1 MKKITTLLLLCTV
14 ASSSALAQ
22 TKPVVNTGA
31 EAYAKAYVVG
41 SYNRGGYLAQSGDNL
56 KHIAH
61 STYTYWFLQKGTA
74 EGSVQ
79 LINVRTGKGISVN
92 AADGS
97 FNLAGT
103 TADLYVLGN
112 NFNNDGLC
120 ISKANPISENS
131 CIDARNDG
139 DGCGVYDPRKND
151 WQGTTWVFNEAPGYF
166 VSVAQG
172 LVPVTTEQYHFDS
185 KLITLPKATNKL
197 RFRVLRTITNN
208 NDGANDPS
216 GSYPFFTM
224 GEFYLYDA
232 EGNKVELTAENFKTN
247 AQETQSSSDK
257 TNTVANLCDGNKAT
271 CFHSSYNTTPN
282 TYHYIEVTLPSAMQ
296 SFKFSFDAR
305 DNKAN
310 VPAIIQVFD
319 DEAIAKADVEDQV
332 LQARPSLQ
340 SLYNSTN
347 YSIGTNYQQYTF
359 NGDESAYASYTS
371 ARTAA
376 NDVLQKYSGAVTLD
390 EVNTAKTNLENA
402 AADKFTINTPADGSY
417 IRIRATSSA
426 HAGMPYLT
434 SDLSDV
440 EGKTARA
447 ALVSGKNSA
456 AESIFYYKDQKLIAY
471 GTGYKATLDDV
482 SLGYKGIVDGTA
494 VTFKA
499 ATEATSEYNVV
510 YNTNKGNRK
519 LYANES
525 GGKYYTDAWSVDGN
539 HNRCR
544 FWLEKVNSLPVSV
557 SAAGYAT
564 LYAPVALTIPENVQ
578 AYTASFADSKVT
590 LTPIEGTIPANTGVV
605 IEAAKGNYNFAI
617 TTTEATATSDLTGN
631 VATANVDAAS
641 AAYILGKTDAEGVG
655 FFKLNSTD
663 RAIKGGRAYYV
674 APNGGAAAYLFNGNV
689 TGLEAI
695 KTALNDANAPI
706 YDLSGR
712 KVAKAVKGG
721 LYIKNGQKFIVK

>member
-22 TKPVVNTGA
+22 TKPVVNTGG

-41 SYNRGGYLAQSGDNL
+41 SYNRGGFLTQKGSSL
-56 KHIAH
+56 KHTSQSA
-61 STYTYWFLQKGTA
+61 YNYWFLQNGTA
-74 EGSVQ
+74 EGSVKF
-79 LINVRTGKGISVN
+79 INVRTGKGIATDFSVGDN
-92 AADGS
+92 A
-97 FNLAGT
+97 
-103 TADLYVLGN
+103 ADLYVLANGV
-112 NFNNDGLC
+112 NDKGLS
-120 ISKANPISENS
+120 ISNASTIKTKS
-131 CIDARNDG
+131 CIDASNQN
-139 DGCGVYDPRKND
+139 DGCGQYAPIEND
-151 WQGTTWVFNEAPGYF
+151 WDGTTWVFNEAPGYF
-166 VSVAQG
+166 VSAAQG

-185 KLITLPKATNKL
+185 KVITLPKATNKL
-197 RFRVLRTITNN
+197 RFRVLSTASPEG
-208 NDGANDPS
+208 DGANDPS
-216 GSYPFFTM
+216 GLYPFFTM

-232 EGNKVELTAENFKTN
+232 DGNQVKLTAENFKTN
-247 AQETQSSSDK
+247 AQETAEGPIS
-257 TNTVANLCDGNKAT
+257 AICDGDKAT
-271 CFHSSYNTTPN
+271 HFHSSYNSTPN
-282 TYHYIEVTLPSAMQ
+282 TYHYIEVTLPTAMQ

-305 DNKAN
+305 KNFRN

-376 NDVLQKYSGAVTLD
+376 NEVLQKYSGALTLS
-390 EVNTAKTNLENA
+390 EVNTAKANLENA

-440 EGKTARA
+440 EGKTVRA
-447 ALVSGKNSA
+447 ALVSGANTA
-456 AESIFYYKDQKLIAY
+456 ANSIFYYKDQKLIAY

-510 YNTNKGNRK
+510 YNAGSKGNRK

-525 GGKYYTDAWSVDGN
+525 GGKYFTDAWSVDGN

-544 FWLEKVNSLPVSV
+544 FWLEKVQSLPVSV

-564 LYAPVALTIPENVQ
+564 LYAPVALTVPENVQ
-578 AYTASFADSKVT
+578 AYTATFADNKVT

-605 IEAAKGNYNFAI
+605 IEAAEGTYNFAI
-617 TTTEATATSDLTGN
+617 TTTEATATSDLRGD

-641 AAYILGKTDAEGVG
+641 AAYILGKTDAQGVG

-663 RAIKGGRAYYV
+663 REIKGGRAYYV
-674 APNGGAAAYLFNGNV
+674 APNGGAAAAYLFNGNV

>member
-1 MKKITTLLLLCTV
+1 MKKTTTLLLLCTV

-22 TKPVVNTGA
+22 TKPVVNTGG

-41 SYNRGGYLAQSGDNL
+41 SYNRGGFLAQSGENL

-61 STYTYWFLQKGTA
+61 STYTYWFLQNGTA

-92 AADGS
+92 AADGT

-112 NFNNDGLC
+112 KFNNYGLC
-120 ISKANPISENS
+120 ISNANPISENS

-139 DGCGVYDPRKND
+139 DGCGKYDPRDND
-151 WQGTTWVFNEAPGYF
+151 WDGTTWVFNEAPGYF

-185 KLITLPKATNKL
+185 KLITLPKATNRL

-232 EGNKVELTAENFKTN
+232 DGNQVKLTADNFKTN

-296 SFKFSFDAR
+296 RFKFSFDAR

-319 DEAIAKADVEDQV
+319 DEAIVKADVEDQV
-332 LQARPSLQ
+332 LQGRPSLQ

-347 YSIGTNYQQYTF
+347 FGFGSGYQKYTYSGEQSEF
-359 NGDESAYASYTS
+359 TS
-371 ARTAA
+371 ARAA
-376 NDVLQKYSGAVTLD
+376 VNNVLQKYSGALTLD
-390 EVNTAKTNLENA
+390 EVNTAKTNLESA
-402 AADKFTINTPADGSY
+402 VAKATINTPADGSY

-426 HAGMPYLT
+426 HAKMPYLT

-440 EGKTARA
+440 ENMTARA
-447 ALVSGKNSA
+447 ALVSGANEA
-456 AESIFYYKDQKLIAY
+456 ANSIFYYKDKKLIAY
-471 GTGYKATLDDV
+471 GTGYKAT
-482 SLGYKGIVDGTA
+482 SNSNFLGYNGIADGTV

-499 ATEATSEYNVV
+499 ATEANGEYNVFF
-510 YNTNKGNRK
+510 NNGGRK
-519 LYANES
+519 LYAQEN
-525 GGKYYTDAWSVDGN
+525 GGKYYTDAYDGN

-544 FWLEKVNSLPVSV
+544 FWLEAVQSLPVSV

-578 AYTASFADSKVT
+578 AYTASFADNKVT

-605 IEAAKGNYNFAI
+605 IEAAEGTYNFAI
-617 TTTEATATSDLTGN
+617 TTTDATATSDLRGD

-641 AAYILGKTDAEGVG
+641 AAYILGKTDAQGVG

-674 APNGGAAAYLFNGNV
+674 APNGGAAAAYLFNGNV

-712 KVAKAVKGG
+712 KVAKALKGG

>member
-22 TKPVVNTGA
+22 TKPVVNTGG
-31 EAYAKAYVVG
+31 EAYADAYVVG
-41 SYNRGGYLAQSGDNL
+41 SYNRGGSLTQSGSSL
-56 KHIAH
+56 KHTSQSA
-61 STYTYWFLQKGTA
+61 YTYWFLQNGSA
-74 EGSVQ
+74 EGSMKF
-79 LINVRTGKGISVN
+79 INVRTGKGIATNFSVGDN
-92 AADGS
+92 A
-97 FNLAGT
+97 
-103 TADLYVLGN
+103 ADLYVLANGV
-112 NFNNDGLC
+112 NDKGLS
-120 ISKANPISENS
+120 ISNASTIKNSS
-131 CIDARNDG
+131 CIDAQG
-139 DGCGVYDPRKND
+139 DNACGQWQPAAND
-151 WQGTTWVFNEAPGYF
+151 WEGTTWVFTKAPGYF
-166 VSVAQG
+166 VSAAQG

-185 KLITLPKATNKL
+185 KVIKLPKATNKL
-197 RFRVLRTITNN
+197 RFRVLGTVSPEG
-208 NDGANDPS
+208 DGANDPS
-216 GSYPFFTM
+216 GLYPFFTM

-232 EGNKVELTAENFKTN
+232 DGNQVTLTADNFTTN
-247 AQETQSSSDK
+247 AQETAEGPIS
-257 TNTVANLCDGNKAT
+257 AICDGDKAT
-271 CFHSSYNTTPN
+271 HFHSSYNSTPN
-282 TYHYIEVTLPSAMQ
+282 TYHYIEVTLPTAMQ

-305 DNKAN
+305 KNFRN
-310 VPAIIQVFD
+310 VPAIIQVLD
-319 DEAIAKADVEDQV
+319 DDAIAVADAEDKV
-332 LQARPSLQ
+332 LQARQSLQ
-340 SLYNSTN
+340 SLYNSTG
-347 YSIGTNYQQYTF
+347 YGIGTGYQQYTY
-359 NGDESAYASYTS
+359 NGDANVYTS

-402 AADKFTINTPADGSY
+402 AVADKFTINTPADGSY
-417 IRIRATSSA
+417 IRIRATNTA
-426 HAGMPYLT
+426 HTGMPYLT

-440 EGKTARA
+440 EKMTAHA
-447 ALVSGKNSA
+447 ALVSGANSA
-456 AESIFYYKDQKLIAY
+456 ANSIFYYKDQKLIAY

-499 ATEATSEYNVV
+499 ATEANGEYNVV
-510 YNTNKGNRK
+510 YNTGSKGNRK
-519 LYANES
+519 LYANVS
-525 GGKYYTDAWSVDGN
+525 GSKYYTDAWSVDAN

-544 FWLEKVNSLPVSV
+544 FWLEAVTSLPVSV

-578 AYTASFADSKVT
+578 AYTASFADNKVT

-605 IEAAKGNYNFAI
+605 IEAAEGTYNFAI

-641 AAYILGKTDAEGVG
+641 AAYILGKTDAQGVG

-663 RAIKGGRAYYV
+663 REIKGGRAYYV
-674 APNGGAAAYLFNGNV
+674 APNGGAAAYLFNGNI

-695 KTALNDANAPI
+695 KTALNDANAPV

>member
-22 TKPVVNTGA
+22 TKPVVNTGG
-31 EAYAKAYVVG
+31 EAYANAYVVA
-41 SYNRGGYLAQSGDNL
+41 SYNRGGSLAQSNADL
-56 KHIAH
+56 KHNAQ
-61 STYTYWFLQKGTA
+61 SAYTYWFLQNGSA
-74 EGSVQ
+74 EGSVKF
-79 LINVRTGKGISVN
+79 INVRTGKGIATNFSVGDN
-92 AADGS
+92 A
-97 FNLAGT
+97 
-103 TADLYVLGN
+103 ADLYVLPNGV
-112 NFNNDGLC
+112 NDKGLS
-120 ISKANPISENS
+120 ISNASTIKTNS
-131 CIDARNDG
+131 CIDAQGNNACGQWAPNAG
-139 DGCGVYDPRKND
+139 D
-151 WQGTTWVFNEAPGYF
+151 WEGTTWVFTKAPGYF
-166 VSVAQG
+166 VSAAQG

-185 KLITLPKATNKL
+185 KVITLPKATNKL
-197 RFRVLRTITNN
+197 RFRVLSTITIGDGGI
-208 NDGANDPS
+208 NDAS
-216 GSYPFFTM
+216 GLYPFFTM

-232 EGNKVELTAENFKTN
+232 DGNKVTLTADNFKTN
-247 AQETQSSSDK
+247 AQEASTTYGDNQ
-257 TNTVANLCDGNKAT
+257 NTVAHLCDGNKAT
-271 CFHSSYNTTPN
+271 CFHSTYSATPN

-305 DNKAN
+305 NNKCN
-310 VPAIIQVFD
+310 VPAMIQVLD
-319 DEAIAKADVEDQV
+319 DDAIAVADAEDKV
-332 LQARPSLQ
+332 LQARMPLQ

-347 YSIGTNYQQYTF
+347 YGLGTGYQQYTYD
-359 NGDESAYASYTS
+359 GDASVYTS
-371 ARTAA
+371 ARSVA
-376 NDVLQKYSGAVTLD
+376 NDVLQKYAVNLTVD

-402 AADKFTINTPADGSY
+402 AVADKFTINTPADGSY

-440 EGKTARA
+440 EGNTTRA
-447 ALVSGKNSA
+447 ALVSGANDA
-456 AESIFYYKDQKLIAY
+456 ANSIFYYKDQKLIAY
-471 GTGYKATLDDV
+471 GTGYKAT
-482 SLGYKGIVDGTA
+482 SNSNFLGYNGIAEGTV

-499 ATEATSEYNVV
+499 ATEAHGEYNVV
-510 YNTNKGNRK
+510 YKASDGANRK
-519 LYANES
+519 LYAQVSNS
-525 GGKYYTDAWSVDGN
+525 KYYTDAYDVNKN

-544 FWLEKVNSLPVSV
+544 FWLEAVTSLPVSV

-564 LYAPVALTIPENVQ
+564 LYAPVALTIPQNVQ
-578 AYTASFADSKVT
+578 AYTASFADNKVT

-605 IEAAKGNYNFAI
+605 IEAAEGTYNFAI
-617 TTTEATATSDLTGN
+617 TTTEATATSDLRGD

-641 AAYILGKTDAEGVG
+641 AAYILGKTDAQGVG

-663 RAIKGGRAYYV
+663 REIKGGRAYYV

>member
-22 TKPVVNTGA
+22 TKPDVNTGG
-31 EAYAKAYVVG
+31 EAYAKAYVAG
-41 SYNRGGYLAQSGDNL
+41 SYNRGGFLAQSGDNL
-56 KHIAH
+56 KHIAQ
-61 STYTYWFLQKGTA
+61 SAYTYIYWFLQNGTA

-103 TADLYVLGN
+103 TADLYVLGHQYN
-112 NFNNDGLC
+112 SEGFS
-120 ISKANPISENS
+120 ISKTNPIGTNS

-139 DGCGVYDPRKND
+139 DGCGVYDPRDND
-151 WQGTTWVFNEAPGYF
+151 WDGTTWVFNEAPGYF
-166 VSVAQG
+166 VSAAQG
-172 LVPVTTEQYHFDS
+172 LQPATTGQYHFDS
-185 KLITLPKATNKL
+185 KVITLSKPTSKL
-197 RFRVLRTITNN
+197 RFRVVGTVQGKN
-208 NDGANDPS
+208 GGGPNDPS
-216 GSYPFFTM
+216 GLYPFFTM
-224 GEFYLYDA
+224 AEFYLYDA
-232 EGNKVELTAENFKTN
+232 DGKQVTLTADNFKTN
-247 AQETQSSSDK
+247 AQETKSSSDNV
-257 TNTVANLCDGNKAT
+257 NTVAHLCDGDKT
-271 CFHSSYNTTPN
+271 SIFHSSYSTTPN
-282 TYHYIEVTLPSAMQ
+282 TYHYIEVTLPTAMQ
-296 SFKFSFDAR
+296 SFKFSFDGRSTAT
-305 DNKAN
+305 NI
-310 VPAIIQVFD
+310 PAMIQVFD
-319 DEAIAKADVEDQV
+319 DDAIKAADVEDQV
-332 LQARPSLQ
+332 LQGRPSLQ

-347 YSIGTNYQQYTF
+347 YTFGSNYQQYTY
-359 NGDESAYASYTS
+359 NGDQSEFTS
-371 ARTAA
+371 ARAA
-376 NDVLQKYSGAVTLD
+376 VNEVLSKYSGAVTLD
-390 EVNTAKTNLENA
+390 EFNTAKTNLESA
-402 AADKFTINTPADGSY
+402 VAKATINTPADGSY

-426 HAGMPYLT
+426 DAGMPYLT

-440 EGKTARA
+440 EKMTTRA
-447 ALVSGKNSA
+447 ALVSGANDA
-456 AESIFYYKDQKLIAY
+456 ANSIFYYKDQKLIAY
-471 GTGYKATLDDV
+471 GTGYKAT
-482 SLGYKGIVDGTA
+482 SNSNFLGYNGIADGTV

-499 ATEATSEYNVV
+499 ATEATSEYNVFF
-510 YNTNKGNRK
+510 NNGDRK
-519 LYANES
+519 LYTQVS
-525 GGKYYTDAWSVDGN
+525 DGKYYTDAYSKDGN

-544 FWLEKVNSLPVSV
+544 FWLEKVQSLPVNV

-605 IEAAKGNYNFAI
+605 IEAAEGNYNFAI

-641 AAYILGKTDAEGVG
+641 AAYILGKTDAQGVG

-695 KTALNDANAPI
+695 KTALNDANAPV

>member
-22 TKPVVNTGA
+22 TKPVVNTGG
-31 EAYAKAYVVG
+31 EAYADAYVVG
-41 SYNRGGYLAQSGDNL
+41 SYNRGGSLTQSGSSL
-56 KHIAH
+56 KHTSQSA
-61 STYTYWFLQKGTA
+61 YTYWFLQNGSA
-74 EGSVQ
+74 EGSVKF
-79 LINVRTGKGISVN
+79 INVRTGKGIATNFSVGDN
-92 AADGS
+92 A
-97 FNLAGT
+97 
-103 TADLYVLGN
+103 ADLYVLANGVN
-112 NFNNDGLC
+112 EEGLC
-120 ISKANPISENS
+120 ISNASTIKNSS
-131 CIDARNDG
+131 CIDAQG
-139 DGCGVYDPRKND
+139 DNACGQWQPAAND
-151 WQGTTWVFNEAPGYF
+151 WEGTTWVFTKAPGYF
-166 VSVAQG
+166 VSAAQG

-185 KLITLPKATNKL
+185 KVITLPKATNKL
-197 RFRVLRTITNN
+197 RFRVLGTASPEG
-208 NDGANDPS
+208 DGANDPS
-216 GSYPFFTM
+216 GLYPFFAL

-232 EGNKVELTAENFKTN
+232 DGNQVTLTADKFKTN
-247 AQETQSSSDK
+247 AQETTEGPIS
-257 TNTVANLCDGNKAT
+257 AICDGDKAT
-271 CFHSSYNTTPN
+271 HFHSSYNSTPN
-282 TYHYIEVTLPSAMQ
+282 TYHYIEVTLPTAMQ

-305 DNKAN
+305 KNFRN
-310 VPAIIQVFD
+310 VPAIIQVLD
-319 DEAIAKADVEDQV
+319 DDAIAVADAEDKV
-332 LQARPSLQ
+332 LQARQSLQ
-340 SLYNSTN
+340 SLYNSTG
-347 YSIGTNYQQYTF
+347 YGIGTGYQQYTY
-359 NGDESAYASYTS
+359 NGDANVYTS

-390 EVNTAKTNLENA
+390 EVNTAKSNLESA
-402 AADKFTINTPADGSY
+402 VAKATINTPADGSY

-426 HAGMPYLT
+426 HAKMPYLT

-440 EGKTARA
+440 ENMTARA
-447 ALVSGKNSA
+447 ALVSGANEA
-456 AESIFYYKDQKLIAY
+456 ANSIFYYKDKKLIAY
-471 GTGYKATLDDV
+471 GTGYKAT
-482 SLGYKGIVDGTA
+482 SNSNFLGYNGIADGTV

-499 ATEATSEYNVV
+499 ATEANGEYNVFF
-510 YNTNKGNRK
+510 NNGGRK
-519 LYANES
+519 LYAQEN
-525 GGKYYTDAWSVDGN
+525 GGKYYTDAYDGN

-544 FWLEKVNSLPVSV
+544 FWLEAVQSLPVSV

-578 AYTASFADSKVT
+578 AYTASFADNKVT

-605 IEAAKGNYNFAI
+605 IEAAEGTYNFAI
-617 TTTEATATSDLTGN
+617 TTTDATATSDLRGD

-641 AAYILGKTDAEGVG
+641 AAYILGKTDAQGVG

-674 APNGGAAAYLFNGNV
+674 APNGAAAAYLFNGNV

>member
-22 TKPVVNTGA
+22 TKPVVNTGG
-31 EAYAKAYVVG
+31 EAYANAYVVA
-41 SYNRGGYLAQSGDNL
+41 SYNRGGSLAQSNADL
-56 KHIAH
+56 KHNAQ
-61 STYTYWFLQKGTA
+61 SAYTYWFLQNGSA
-74 EGSVQ
+74 EGSVKF
-79 LINVRTGKGISVN
+79 INVRTGKGIATNFSVGDN
-92 AADGS
+92 A
-97 FNLAGT
+97 
-103 TADLYVLGN
+103 ADLYVLPNGV
-112 NFNNDGLC
+112 NDKGLS
-120 ISKANPISENS
+120 ISNASTIKTNS
-131 CIDARNDG
+131 CIDAQGNNA
-139 DGCGVYDPRKND
+139 CGQWQPAAND
-151 WQGTTWVFNEAPGYF
+151 WEGTTWVFTKAPGYF
-166 VSVAQG
+166 VSAAQG

-185 KLITLPKATNKL
+185 KVIKLPKATNKL
-197 RFRVLRTITNN
+197 RFRVLSTITIGNGGI
-208 NDGANDPS
+208 NDAS
-216 GSYPFFTM
+216 GLYPFFTM

-232 EGNKVELTAENFKTN
+232 DGNKIELTADKFTTN
-247 AQETQSSSDK
+247 AQETSTTYGDNQ
-257 TNTVANLCDGNKAT
+257 NTVANLCDGNKAT
-271 CFHSSYNTTPN
+271 CFHSTYSATPN

-305 DNKAN
+305 NNKCN
-310 VPAIIQVFD
+310 VPAMIQVLD
-319 DEAIAKADVEDQV
+319 DDAIAVADAEDKV
-332 LQARPSLQ
+332 LQARMPLQ
-340 SLYNSTN
+340 SLYNSTG
-347 YSIGTNYQQYTF
+347 YGIGTGYQQYTYD
-359 NGDESAYASYTS
+359 GDANVYTS

-376 NDVLQKYSGAVTLD
+376 NDVLQKYAVNLTVD

-402 AADKFTINTPADGSY
+402 AVADKFTINTPADGSY

-426 HAGMPYLT
+426 DQGMPYLT
-434 SDLSDV
+434 SDLSTV
-440 EGKTARA
+440 EKKTDRA
-447 ALVSGKNSA
+447 ALVSGANNA
-456 AESIFYYKDQKLIAY
+456 ANSIFYYKDQKLIAY
-471 GTGYKATLDDV
+471 GTGYKAT
-482 SLGYKGIVDGTA
+482 SNSNFLGYNGIADGTV

-499 ATEATSEYNVV
+499 ATESKGEYNVFF
-510 YNTNKGNRK
+510 NNDSRK
-519 LYANES
+519 LYTQVS
-525 GGKYYTDAWSVDGN
+525 DGKYFTDALGKSDS

-544 FWLEKVNSLPVSV
+544 FWLEAVTSLPVSV

-564 LYAPVALTIPENVQ
+564 LYAPVALTIPQNVQ
-578 AYTASFADSKVT
+578 AYTASFADNKVT

-605 IEAAKGNYNFAI
+605 IEAAEGTYNFAI

-641 AAYILGKTDAEGVG
+641 AAYILGKTDAQGVG

-674 APNGGAAAYLFNGNV
+674 APNGGAAAAYLFNGNV

>member
-22 TKPVVNTGA
+22 TKPVVNTGG

-41 SYNRGGYLAQSGDNL
+41 SYNRGGFLAQSGENL

-61 STYTYWFLQKGTA
+61 STYTYWFLQNGTA

-92 AADGS
+92 AADGT

-112 NFNNDGLC
+112 KFNNYGLC
-120 ISKANPISENS
+120 ISNANPISENS

-139 DGCGVYDPRKND
+139 DGCGKYDPRDND
-151 WQGTTWVFNEAPGYF
+151 WDGTTWVFNEAPGYF

-185 KLITLPKATNKL
+185 KLITLPKATNRL

-216 GSYPFFTM
+216 GLYPFFTM

-232 EGNKVELTAENFKTN
+232 DGNQVKLTADKFKTN
-247 AQETQSSSDK
+247 AQEKAEGPIS
-257 TNTVANLCDGNKAT
+257 AICDGDKAT
-271 CFHSSYNTTPN
+271 HFHSSYNSTPN
-282 TYHYIEVTLPSAMQ
+282 TYHYIEVTLPTAMQ

-305 DNKAN
+305 ANKAN

-426 HAGMPYLT
+426 HAGMPFLT

-440 EGKTARA
+440 DKKTDRA
-447 ALVSGKNSA
+447 ALVSGANNA
-456 AESIFYYKDQKLIAY
+456 ANSIFYYKDKKLIAY
-471 GTGYKATLDDV
+471 GTGYKAT
-482 SLGYKGIVDGTA
+482 SNSNFLGYNGIAEGTV

-499 ATEATSEYNVV
+499 ATEGKGEYNVFF
-510 YNTNKGNRK
+510 NNGGRK
-519 LYANES
+519 LYTQVS
-525 GGKYYTDAWSVDGN
+525 GGKYFTDAIGANDS

-564 LYAPVALTIPENVQ
+564 LYAPVALTIPQNVQ
-578 AYTASFADSKVT
+578 AYTASFADNKVT

-605 IEAAKGNYNFAI
+605 IEAAEGTYNFAI
-617 TTTEATATSDLTGN
+617 TTTEATATSDLTGD
-631 VATANVDAAS
+631 VATAKVDAAS
-641 AAYILGKTDAEGVG
+641 AAYILGKTDAQGVG

-674 APNGGAAAYLFNGNV
+674 ATNGGAAAAYLFNGNV

-712 KVAKAVKGG
+712 KVAKALKGG

>member
-22 TKPVVNTGA
+22 TKPVVNTGG

-41 SYNRGGYLAQSGDNL
+41 SYNRGGFLAQSGENL

-61 STYTYWFLQKGTA
+61 STYTYWFLQNGTA

-92 AADGS
+92 AADGT

-112 NFNNDGLC
+112 KFNNYGLC
-120 ISKANPISENS
+120 ISNANPISENS

-139 DGCGVYDPRKND
+139 DGCGKYDPRDND
-151 WQGTTWVFNEAPGYF
+151 WDGTTWVFNEAPGYF

-232 EGNKVELTAENFKTN
+232 DGNQVKLTADNFKTN

-319 DEAIAKADVEDQV
+319 DEAIVKADVEDQV
-332 LQARPSLQ
+332 LQGRPSLQ

-347 YSIGTNYQQYTF
+347 FGFGSGYQQYTYSGEQSEF
-359 NGDESAYASYTS
+359 TS
-371 ARTAA
+371 ARAA
-376 NDVLQKYSGAVTLD
+376 VNNVLQKYSGALTLD
-390 EVNTAKTNLENA
+390 EVNTAKTNLESA
-402 AADKFTINTPADGSY
+402 VAKATINTPADGSY

-426 HAGMPYLT
+426 HAKMPYLT

-440 EGKTARA
+440 ENMTARA
-447 ALVSGKNSA
+447 ALVSGANEA
-456 AESIFYYKDQKLIAY
+456 ANSIFYYKDKKLIAY
-471 GTGYKATLDDV
+471 GTGYKAT
-482 SLGYKGIVDGTA
+482 SNSNFLGYNGIADGTV

-499 ATEATSEYNVV
+499 ATEANGEYNVFF
-510 YNTNKGNRK
+510 NNGGRK
-519 LYANES
+519 LYAQEN
-525 GGKYYTDAWSVDGN
+525 GGKYYTDAYDGN

-544 FWLEKVNSLPVSV
+544 FWLEAVQSLPVSV

-578 AYTASFADSKVT
+578 AYTASFADNKVT

-605 IEAAKGNYNFAI
+605 IEAAEGTYNFAI
-617 TTTEATATSDLTGN
+617 TTTDATATSDLRGD

-641 AAYILGKTDAEGVG
+641 AAYILGKTDAQGVG

>member
-22 TKPVVNTGA
+22 TKPVVNTGG
-31 EAYAKAYVVG
+31 EAYAKAYVAG
-41 SYNRGGYLAQSGDNL
+41 SYNRGGFLAQSGDNL
-56 KHIAH
+56 KHVSQSA
-61 STYTYWFLQKGTA
+61 YTYWFLQNGTA
-74 EGSVQ
+74 EGSVK

-103 TADLYVLGN
+103 TADLYVLGHQYN
-112 NFNNDGLC
+112 SEGFS
-120 ISKANPISENS
+120 ISKTDPIGTNS

-139 DGCGVYDPRKND
+139 DGCGVYDPRDND
-151 WQGTTWVFNEAPGYF
+151 WDGTTWVFHKAPGYF
-166 VSVAQG
+166 VSAAQG
-172 LVPVTTEQYHFDS
+172 LKPVTTEQYHFDS
-185 KLITLPKATNKL
+185 KVITLPKATNKL
-197 RFRVLRTITNN
+197 RFRVLSTVSPGG
-208 NDGANDPS
+208 DGANDPS
-216 GSYPFFTM
+216 GLYPFFTM

-232 EGNKVELTAENFKTN
+232 DGNKVELTAENFKTN
-247 AQETQSSSDK
+247 AQETVSSSDK

-271 CFHSSYNTTPN
+271 CFHSSYSTTPN
-282 TYHYIEVTLPSAMQ
+282 TYHYIEVTLPSSMK

-310 VPAIIQVFD
+310 VPAMIQIFD
-319 DEAIAKADVEDQV
+319 DEAIAAADVEDQV
-332 LQARPSLQ
+332 LALR

-347 YSIGTNYQQYTF
+347 YTIGTDYQQYTD
-359 NGDESAYASYTS
+359 NGNTYTS
-371 ARTAA
+371 ARAA
-376 NDVLQKYSGAVTLD
+376 VNKLLQKYSGAVTEG

-402 AADKFTINTPADGSY
+402 VAQLTINTPADGSY
-417 IRIRATSSA
+417 IRIRATRSA
-426 HAGMPYLT
+426 DNGMPYLT

-440 EGKTARA
+440 EKMTTRA
-447 ALVSGKNSA
+447 ALVSGANEA
-456 AESIFYYKDQKLIAY
+456 ANSIFYYKDKKLIAY
-471 GTGYKATLDDV
+471 GTGYKAT
-482 SLGYKGIVDGTA
+482 SNSNFLGYNGIADGTV

-499 ATEATSEYNVV
+499 ATEARGEYNVFF
-510 YNTNKGNRK
+510 NNGGRK
-519 LYANES
+519 LYTQVNGS
-525 GGKYYTDAWSVDGN
+525 KYYTDAYNGN

-544 FWLEKVNSLPVSV
+544 FWLEKVQSLPVSV

-578 AYTASFADSKVT
+578 AYTASFADNKVT

-605 IEAAKGNYNFAI
+605 IEAAKGTYNFAI
-617 TTTEATATSDLTGN
+617 TTTEATATSDLRGD

-641 AAYILGKTDAEGVG
+641 AAYILGKTDAQGVG

-695 KTALNDANAPI
+695 KTALNDANAPV

>member
-41 SYNRGGYLAQSGDNL
+41 SYDRGGYLAQSGDNL

-232 EGNKVELTAENFKTN
+232 DGNQVKLTAENFKTN

-257 TNTVANLCDGNKAT
+257 TNTVANLCDDNKAT

-319 DEAIAKADVEDQV
+319 DEAIVKADVEDQV
-332 LQARPSLQ
+332 LQGRPSLR
-340 SLYNSTN
+340 SYYNSTN
-347 YSIGTNYQQYTF
+347 LDFGTDYQQYTYSGEQSEF
-359 NGDESAYASYTS
+359 TS
-371 ARTAA
+371 ARTAV
-376 NDVLQKYSGAVTLD
+376 NNLLQKYSGAVTMD
-390 EVNTAKTNLENA
+390 EVNTAKTNLESA
-402 AADKFTINTPADGSY
+402 VAKATLNTPADGSY
-417 IRIRATSSA
+417 IRIRATNSA
-426 HAGMPYLT
+426 HQGMPYLT
-434 SDLSDV
+434 SALSDV

-447 ALVSGKNSA
+447 ALVSGANNA
-456 AESIFYYKDQKLIAY
+456 ANSIFYYKDQNLIAY

-482 SLGYKGIVDGTA
+482 SLGYNGIVDGTN

-499 ATEATSEYNVV
+499 ATEATSEYNVT
-510 YNTNKGNRK
+510 YNTKKGARK
-519 LYANES
+519 LYAQVS
-525 GGKYYTDAWSVDGN
+525 GGKYYADAWSVDGN
-539 HNRCR
+539 DNRCR
-544 FWLEKVNSLPVSV
+544 FWLEKVQSLPVSV

-578 AYTASFADSKVT
+578 AYTASFADNKVT

-605 IEAAKGNYNFAI
+605 IEAAEGNYNFAI
-617 TTTEATATSDLTGN
+617 TTTDATAKSDLTGN

-641 AAYILGKTDAEGVG
+641 AAYILGKTDAQGVG

-674 APNGGAAAYLFNGNV
+674 ATNGGAAAAYLFNGNV

>member
-22 TKPVVNTGA
+22 TKPDVNTGG

-41 SYNRGGYLAQSGDNL
+41 SYNRGGSLTQSGSSL
-56 KHIAH
+56 KHTSQSA
-61 STYTYWFLQKGTA
+61 YTYWFLQNGSA
-74 EGSVQ
+74 EGSVKF
-79 LINVRTGKGISVN
+79 INVRTGKGISVN

-103 TADLYVLGN
+103 TADLYVLGHQYN
-112 NFNNDGLC
+112 SEGFS
-120 ISKANPISENS
+120 ISKTNPIGTNS

-166 VSVAQG
+166 VSAAQG
-172 LVPVTTEQYHFDS
+172 LEPATTGQYHFDS
-185 KLITLPKATNKL
+185 KVITLSKPTSKL
-197 RFRVLRTITNN
+197 RFRVVGTVQGKN
-208 NDGANDPS
+208 GGGPNDPS
-216 GSYPFFTM
+216 GLYPFFTM
-224 GEFYLYDA
+224 AEFYLYDA
-232 EGNKVELTAENFKTN
+232 DGKQVTLTADNFKTN
-247 AQETQSSSDK
+247 AQETKSSSDNV
-257 TNTVANLCDGNKAT
+257 NTVAHLCDGDKT
-271 CFHSSYNTTPN
+271 SIFHSSYSTTPN
-282 TYHYIEVTLPSAMQ
+282 TYHYIEVTLPTAMQ
-296 SFKFSFDAR
+296 SFKFSFDGRSTAT
-305 DNKAN
+305 N
-310 VPAIIQVFD
+310 VPAMIQIFD
-319 DEAIAKADVEDQV
+319 DDAIAVADAEDKV
-332 LQARPSLQ
+332 LQARQSLQ
-340 SLYNSTN
+340 SLYNSTG
-347 YSIGTNYQQYTF
+347 YGIGTGYHQYTYD
-359 NGDESAYASYTS
+359 GDASVYTS
-371 ARTAA
+371 ARTAV
-376 NDVLQKYSGAVTLD
+376 NDLLQKYSGAITLD

-402 AADKFTINTPADGSY
+402 AVADKFTINTPADGSY
-417 IRIRATSSA
+417 IRIRATNTA

-440 EGKTARA
+440 ENMTTRA
-447 ALVSGKNSA
+447 ALVSGANNA
-456 AESIFYYKDQKLIAY
+456 ANSIFYYKDQKLIAY
-471 GTGYKATLDDV
+471 GTGYKAT
-482 SLGYKGIVDGTA
+482 SNSNFLGYNGIADGTV

-499 ATEATSEYNVV
+499 ATEAHGEYNVFF
-510 YNTNKGNRK
+510 NNGGRK
-519 LYANES
+519 LYTQVS
-525 GGKYYTDAWSVDGN
+525 GGKYYTDAYDGN

-544 FWLEKVNSLPVSV
+544 FWLEAVTSLPVSV

-564 LYAPVALTIPENVQ
+564 LYAPVALTIPQNVQ
-578 AYTASFADSKVT
+578 AYTASFADNKVT

-605 IEAAKGNYNFAI
+605 IEAAEGSYDFVI
-617 TTTEATATSDLTGN
+617 TTTEATATSDLRGD

-641 AAYILGKTDAEGVG
+641 AAYILGKTDAQGVG

-663 RAIKGGRAYYV
+663 REIKGGRAYYV
-674 APNGGAAAYLFNGNV
+674 APNGGAAAAYLFNGNV

>member
-319 DEAIAKADVEDQV
+319 DEAIVKADVEDQV

-347 YSIGTNYQQYTF
+347 FGFGTDYQQYTYSGEQSEF
-359 NGDESAYASYTS
+359 TS
-371 ARTAA
+371 ARTAV
-376 NDVLQKYSGAVTLD
+376 NNLLQKYSGAVTVED
-390 EVNTAKTNLENA
+390 VNTAKTNLESA
-402 AADKFTINTPADGSY
+402 VAKATINTPADGSY
-417 IRIRATSSA
+417 IRIRATNTA

-440 EGKTARA
+440 EGNTTRA
-447 ALVSGKNSA
+447 ALVSGANNA
-456 AESIFYYKDQKLIAY
+456 ANSIFYYKDQKLIAY
-471 GTGYKATLDDV
+471 GTGYKATSNSDF
-482 SLGYKGIVDGTA
+482 LGYNGIADGTV

-499 ATEATSEYNVV
+499 ATESHGEYNVV
-510 YNTNKGNRK
+510 YKASDGANRK
-519 LYANES
+519 LYAQVS
-525 GGKYYTDAWSVDGN
+525 GSKYYTDAYGVDKN

-578 AYTASFADSKVT
+578 AYTASFADNKVT

-605 IEAAKGNYNFAI
+605 IEAAEGNYNFAI
-617 TTTEATATSDLTGN
+617 TTTEATATSDLRGD

-641 AAYILGKTDAEGVG
+641 AAYILGKTDAQGVG

>member
-1 MKKITTLLLLCTV
+1 MRKITTLLLLCTV

-22 TKPVVNTGA
+22 TKPVVNTGD
-31 EAYAKAYVVG
+31 EAYTDAYVVG
-41 SYNRGGYLAQSGDNL
+41 SYNRGGSLTQQGSSL
-56 KHIAH
+56 KHTSQSAN
-61 STYTYWFLQKGTA
+61 TYWFLKNGTA
-74 EGSVQ
+74 EGSVKF
-79 LINVRTGKGISVN
+79 INVRTGKGIATDFSVGDN
-92 AADGS
+92 A
-97 FNLAGT
+97 
-103 TADLYVLGN
+103 ADLYVLANGV
-112 NFNNDGLC
+112 NDKGLS
-120 ISKANPISENS
+120 ISNASTIKTNS
-131 CIDARNDG
+131 CIDAQGNNACGQWNPNAG
-139 DGCGVYDPRKND
+139 D
-151 WQGTTWVFNEAPGYF
+151 WEGTTWVFTKAPGYF
-166 VSVAQG
+166 VSAAQG

-185 KLITLPKATNKL
+185 KVIKLPKATSKL
-197 RFRVLRTITNN
+197 RFRVLSTVTNTG
-208 NDGANDPS
+208 DGANDPS
-216 GSYPFFTM
+216 GLYPFFTM

-232 EGNKVELTAENFKTN
+232 DGNQVTLTAENFNTN
-247 AQETQSSSDK
+247 AQETESSSDK
-257 TNTVANLCDGNKAT
+257 TNTVSHLCDGNKAT

-282 TYHYIEVTLPSAMQ
+282 TYHYIEVTLPTAMQ

-310 VPAIIQVFD
+310 VPAMIQVLD
-319 DEAIAKADVEDQV
+319 DDAIAAADAEDQV
-332 LQARPSLQ
+332 LQARPSLVT
-340 SLYNSTN
+340 LYNSTN
-347 YSIGTNYQQYTF
+347 YGLGTDYQQYTYD
-359 NGDESAYASYTS
+359 GDQSVYTT
-371 ARTAA
+371 ARSVA
-376 NDVLQKYSGAVTLD
+376 NDVLQKYAGVLTVD
-390 EVNTAKTNLENA
+390 EVNTAKTNLEAA
-402 AADKFTINTPADGSY
+402 AADDSKFIINTPADGSY
-417 IRIRATSSA
+417 IRIRATNTA
-426 HAGMPYLT
+426 HTGMPYLT

-440 EGKTARA
+440 EEMTTRA
-447 ALVSGKNSA
+447 ALVSGANDA
-456 AESIFYYKDQKLIAY
+456 ANSIFYYKDKKLIAY
-471 GTGYKATLDDV
+471 GTGYKAT
-482 SLGYKGIVDGTA
+482 SNSNFLGYNGIAEGTV

-499 ATEATSEYNVV
+499 ATEGKGEYNVFF
-510 YNTNKGNRK
+510 NNGGRK
-519 LYANES
+519 LYTQVS
-525 GGKYYTDAWSVDGN
+525 GGKYFTDAIGANDS

-564 LYAPVALTIPENVQ
+564 LYAPVALTIPQNVQ
-578 AYTASFADSKVT
+578 AYTATFADNKVT

-605 IEAAKGNYNFAI
+605 IEAAEGNYNFAI

-641 AAYILGKTDAEGVG
+641 AAYILGKTDAQGVG